1 MDVRTPAIIRTMTTD
16 ISIGFAANLVPL
28 ILDGSK
34 TLTYRIGDKYGFLK
48 VGDEIDV
55 RDSSNDKLFAKVK
68 IIEKDYTT
76 FADLLIDRVGHEVY
90 SSKQEQRDTFKKYY
104 GEVKND
110 DKILILGFTVI
121 EKY

>member
-1 MDVRTPAIIRTMTTD
+1 MSTN
-16 ISIGFAANLVPL
+16 ISIGFAPNLVSM

-34 TLTYRIGDKYGFLK
+34 TLTYRIGDKYNFLK

-55 RDSSNDKLFAKVK
+55 RDSSNDKTFAKVK

-76 FADLLIDRVGHEVY
+76 FDDLPIDRIGHEVY
-90 SSKQEQRDTFKKYY
+90 SSKQEQHNTFEKYY
-104 GEVKND
+104 GEVKEE

-121 EKY
+121 KKYS

>member
-1 MDVRTPAIIRTMTTD
+1 LDVRTPAIIRTMTTD